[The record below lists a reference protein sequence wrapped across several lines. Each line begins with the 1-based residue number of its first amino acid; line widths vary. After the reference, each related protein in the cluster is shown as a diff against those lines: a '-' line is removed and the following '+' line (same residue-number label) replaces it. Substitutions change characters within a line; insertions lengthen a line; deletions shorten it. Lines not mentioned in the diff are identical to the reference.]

1 MKNDLALA
9 VNTFSFIFSIDCKL
23 DWIPAWDTGFR
34 YRLKIEYYWE

>member
-23 DWIPAWDTGFR
+23 EWIPA
-34 YRLKIEYYWE
+34 